1 MNALL
6 PILYDTQKQR
16 LVTKID
22 ENNTRRH
29 LRQQKLRSCALHNM
43 ECHTNG
49 LLTVTYS
56 SHSQYLP
63 VSPFFGDTHHLK
75 NSLFSVAAQKCCR
88 SNTIQAE
95 RQNHHQSI
103 LPSSFPLL
111 PTFYSQLEIEVE
123 CPLVRLQIYNLNILC
138 LVLCYLNISLSYI
151 SNALS
156 LFISLSPQY
165 NGHVKAREQYKF
177 LLCLSGF

>member
-1 MNALL
+1 MHSV
-6 PILYDTQKQR
+6 TCE
-16 LVTKID
+16 TKIEIMRASQFIMSHKRSFD
-22 ENNTRRH
+22 GH
-29 LRQQKLRSCALHNM
+29 IQSLIQSIYPFLRFLA
-43 ECHTNG
+43 
-49 LLTVTYS
+49 
-56 SHSQYLP
+56 
-63 VSPFFGDTHHLK
+63 THIIYK
-75 NSLFSVAAQKCCR
+75 ILFSVAAQKCCR

-123 CPLVRLQIYNLNILC
+123 CPLVRLQIYNSNILC

-156 LFISLSPQY
+156 LFISLSLQY